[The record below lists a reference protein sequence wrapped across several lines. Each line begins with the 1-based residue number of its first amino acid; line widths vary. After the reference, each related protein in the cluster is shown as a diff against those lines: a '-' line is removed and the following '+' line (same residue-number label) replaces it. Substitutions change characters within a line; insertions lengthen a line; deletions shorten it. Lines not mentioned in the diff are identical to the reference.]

1 MPNRPTDQLDV
12 NPALVAA
19 DPLLAKIADLVA
31 SMDLYIGRHEI
42 KQLTTEQKELWA
54 DLVDSYSVNLGNED
68 PSMLPPGRTSRWWRD
83 EYVLS
88 ENPEPDP
95 FLYADEGGTRLRT
108 PASGKGWFNRGAA
121 KVARHALMDV
131 MADPFHEHRRHLTT
145 DFASV
150 YEWAKTSVRPMRMTA
165 GERAGEIG
173 SWASYPST
181 KDAEAFLAARRAAR
195 SASIEGSS

>member
-1 MPNRPTDQLDV
+1 MVLIPERPADQPDV

-19 DPLLAKIADLVA
+19 DPLLAKVADLVA

-83 EYVLS
+83 DFVLS
-88 ENPEPDP
+88 EDAEPDP
-95 FLYADEGGTRLRT
+95 FLYVDEGGDRPRT
-108 PASGKGWFNRGAA
+108 PASGRGWFDKGAA

-131 MADPFHEHRRHLTT
+131 LVNPHHEHRLHLAD
-145 DFASV
+145 DFAAV
-150 YEWAKTSVRPMRMTA
+150 YEWAKASARPMRMTT

-173 SWASYPST
+173 RWVSYPST
-181 KDAEAFLAARRAAR
+181 REAEAFLVGHRVR
-195 SASIEGSS
+195 